1 MTGSRE
7 MCFSKRDKILTG
19 RSLTRLTQI
28 MPSLFLAGATILW
41 IFDVKALSASR
52 DDNWYFTAEEVEAAH
67 QYQESYEERIRNPLR
82 AKECLLGHKEFVAT
96 YRGKEFLAPCR
107 FITETTR
114 HLKEMLSIGA
124 AKYLFPLDADHAHLG
139 VPAEVWAKKYSKL
152 SSDEI
157 LFALLR
163 ESTLVALYHTA
174 EHLEISDPKTG
185 QVNEQ
190 AKAWRRNVTSLASLT
205 VVLFKFCLLTRWD
218 ASRI

>member
-82 AKECLLGHKEFVAT
+82 AITIVKSLPCPVLLDPPIGRNSHGPRRPPVLVQT
-96 YRGKEFLAPCR
+96 NPG
-107 FITETTR
+107 ET
-114 HLKEMLSIGA
+114 A
-124 AKYLFPLDADHAHLG
+124 A
-139 VPAEVWAKKYSKL
+139 
-152 SSDEI
+152 
-157 LFALLR
+157 
-163 ESTLVALYHTA
+163 
-174 EHLEISDPKTG
+174 
-185 QVNEQ
+185 
-190 AKAWRRNVTSLASLT
+190 
-205 VVLFKFCLLTRWD
+205 
-218 ASRI
+218 